1 MIEGSMRRVGLH
13 RKKTV
18 RSRGKGAEGNK
29 GKESKDKLNS
39 CNSQQSPSVTR
50 EGSTWGFAETQD
62 GVAKDS

>member
-1 MIEGSMRRVGLH
+1 MIEGSMHRVGLH

-50 EGSTWGFAETQD
+50 EGSTGALLRRRM
-62 GVAKDS
+62 V